1 MDRFQMAMKKPPL
14 LKRLLEKV
22 GAAKCPICG
31 DGVFI
36 PNKGFQMKGSTT
48 ENPTVFCKDMGHWVG
63 YLSDTVENGT
73 AQIIESH

>member
-14 LKRLLEKV
+14 LKLLLTKV
-22 GAAKCPICG
+22 DAAKCPICG

-36 PNKGFQMKGSTT
+36 PKGFQKMGSTLS
-48 ENPTVFCKDMGHWVG
+48 NPLVYCKDMAHWVG

-73 AQIIESH
+73 TQIIESH